1 MAIVIEPADLR
12 SDRPQ
17 LVALLASVLNP
28 AADDKRFE
36 WLYLQNPDGPAR
48 VWLAYENQP
57 RMLLG
62 ASAIF
67 PRRMKVRGQEA
78 TGCVFGDFCVS
89 QNYRTL
95 GPALLLQRASIKGMN
110 EAGFGY
116 AYDLPSTSMLGVYKR
131 LGIAPNASLVRMA
144 KPLRANRKVS
154 EKVKSQAVARAATA
168 AANTLL
174 AARDLLRRTKSSA
187 KIDVHT
193 GRFGTEFTA
202 LADRASAG
210 GSIHVHRSAKYLNWR
225 FLDHPQ
231 SRFEVLTAR
240 KGKDLKGYAIFQ
252 TDGGDGRIVD
262 LFADD
267 PAEIRR
273 GLVAG
278 AVEILRARGCE
289 IVSLPISAT
298 HLWRKEL
305 KGLGF
310 RPREAQPV
318 VTMHSP
324 AAAPEKSPWLF
335 LEGDRES

>member
-12 SDRPQ
+12 SDRVQ
-17 LVALLASVLNP
+17 LVALLSSVLNP
-28 AADDKRFE
+28 SADDKRFD
-36 WLYLQNPDGPAR
+36 WLYLQNPDGPAH
-48 VWLAYENQP
+48 VWLAYENLT
-57 RMLLG
+57 RKLLG

-67 PRRMKVRGQEA
+67 PRRMKARGQEA

-110 EAGFGY
+110 EAGFAY

-131 LGIAPNASLVRMA
+131 LNITPNASLVRMA

-154 EKVKSQAVARAATA
+154 EKVKSPAVARAASA

-187 KIDVHT
+187 TIAVHK

-202 LADRASAG
+202 LADRASTAG
-210 GSIHVHRSAKYLNWR
+210 SVHVHRSAKYLNWR
-225 FLDHPQ
+225 FVDHPH

-240 KGKDLKGYAIFQ
+240 KGKDLKGYIIFQ
-252 TDGGDGRIVD
+252 ADGGDGRIVD

-289 IVSLPISAT
+289 IVSLPISAA
-298 HLWRKEL
+298 HPWRKEL
-305 KGLGF
+305 NALGF

-318 VTMHSP
+318 VTMQSP
-324 AAAPEKSPWLF
+324 AAAGKSPWLF